1 MFQSQVTQ
9 NQESFLVAYNIAE
22 GTESGH
28 EPSDVRLR
36 LQEIAR
42 SEITRHRRR
51 LASLTTEQQFAVEAL
66 LISTVDKIS
75 GQVINRSQSYPEAVR
90 MKCMSVW
97 DPSIAA

>member
-1 MFQSQVTQ
+1 M
-9 NQESFLVAYNIAE
+9 VADNIVE
-22 GTESGH
+22 ETEKG
-28 EPSDVRLR
+28 EEFGEVRLH
-36 LQEIAR
+36 LHEIAR
-42 SEITRHRRR
+42 SEIIRYRRR
-51 LASLTTEQQFAVEAL
+51 LASLSAEQRSAVEAL